1 MDPNHEHMLA
11 FEVAYSED
19 PVVAGAG
26 GETYRRPV
34 PPLAP
39 LGTILLPVGCLVR
52 LRQRPQRQYSVPPFS
67 VSAATGSVIRHRQ
80 RRFSLPSD
88 SEVVHKLGNFQQVS
102 PWDRKCGVG
111 FFGQCADERLVVRPD
126 DDWLT
131 FKVCSEF
138 VYRIRNCE

>member
-1 MDPNHEHMLA
+1 MLA
-11 FEVAYSED
+11 FEVTYSED

-39 LGTILLPVGCLVR
+39 LGTILLPVGCLIC
-52 LRQRPQRQYSVPPFS
+52 LRQRPQRQYSLPPFS
-67 VSAATGSVIRHRQ
+67 VSAETGRVIRHRQ

-88 SEVVHKLGNFQQVS
+88 SEVGPQIGQVS

-111 FFGQCADERLVVRPD
+111 FFGQCADERFVVRPD

-131 FKVCSEF
+131 YNVCSEC